1 METHPSEPLKV
12 VDKTGR
18 RSWLGFPPGALLH
31 WGSRPRY
38 PLLDWCLLNSPH
50 EPRGRSWQPLS
61 HLLMPRASPRATHNQ
76 QRGKENKYRLRNTA
90 LSAQVTA
97 WKKRYYAEAPTL
109 QWCASP
115 IMVGEKLLFFS
126 CLFFS
131 FCFQNVPLSLVSKGT
146 WWCIVRL
153 TNILKIWFLKPYNR
167 GWEIS
172 YLKGKTG
179 LIAVCYEKSESRQ

>member
-1 METHPSEPLKV
+1 MQKWLESWLKSHYRWWQKKALCYSIPQGRLLMETHPSEPLKV

-18 RSWLGFPPGALLH
+18 RSWLGFPSGALLH

-50 EPRGRSWQPLS
+50 KPHGRSWQPLS

-76 QRGKENKYRLRNTA
+76 QRGKENKYGLRNTA

-115 IMVGEKLLFFS
+115 IMVGEKL
-126 CLFFS
+126 FS
-131 FCFQNVPLSLVSKGT
+131 FFLSFF
-146 WWCIVRL
+146 
-153 TNILKIWFLKPYNR
+153 FLFVFR
-167 GWEIS
+167 M
-172 YLKGKTG
+172 YL
-179 LIAVCYEKSESRQ
+179 SP